1 MRTGGA
7 AGWDGGKLILLSAPV
22 FVGLAVFVT
31 GAAALAGSSRPP
43 ADTTP
48 AANPA
53 LRSFD
58 ARARYNTEAM
68 AKALSQLAGTLSAS
82 GAGHLEVT
90 GPDPSPDLRPL
101 REASPTPSVPGSPF
115 YVPDPLNP
123 VFKNFQGPF
132 RPNLPDRDHSNDPSP
147 SYTEGEKT
155 KLVEEGKDLFFSTT
169 AFGQRPSKGP
179 LVSGQFLS
187 CASCHSGPGFA
198 DNRTHLV
205 GPVREREFGLRK
217 TPGLFGVADT
227 APFGWDGRNPAL
239 QNQARGAIVSP
250 LEMHSSREPTK
261 HELDALA
268 EFQKT
273 IVEPPAVPGRDF
285 DPVRAKRGEVLF
297 RTPRPVIDGSGEFPS
312 GSKIACATCHSG
324 PFFTDGK
331 AHRNVINFLFI
342 GDPLFDPGRIGP
354 DGNIQGFD
362 TPSLL
367 GVRFHSPYFHDG
379 LAGDPTGQRNLL
391 GGGVGA
397 GSLEGD
403 VGATGPAAARRALL
417 DDVLPFYNRFRFNFG
432 FSQEEIKDLAEFLL
446 SL

>member
-1 MRTGGA
+1 MRTRETA
-7 AGWDGGKLILLSAPV
+7 AWSVRKLLVLSAPV
-22 FVGLAVFVT
+22 LVGLVGFVS
-31 GAAALAGSSRPP
+31 AAAANSSRPQ

-48 AANPA
+48 PTTPA
-53 LRSFD
+53 LRSFQ
-58 ARARYNTEAM
+58 ARARYDVDATAQ
-68 AKALSQLAGTLSAS
+68 ALSQLGGMSPAG
-82 GAGHLEVT
+82 GAGHLNVM
-90 GPDPSPDLRPL
+90 G
-101 REASPTPSVPGSPF
+101 PTPSSQGSPF

-123 VFKNFQGPF
+123 VFKNFRGPF
-132 RPNLPDRDHSNDPSP
+132 RADLPDRDHSNDPSP
-147 SYTEGEKT
+147 SYTEAERK

-198 DNRTHLV
+198 DNRTHIV

-217 TPGLFGVADT
+217 TPGLFGVADS

-261 HELDALA
+261 RELDALA

-297 RTPRPVIDGSGEFPS
+297 RTPRPVVDASGEFPA
-312 GSKIACATCHSG
+312 GSKIACATCHTG
-324 PFFTDGK
+324 PALTDGK
-331 AHRNVINFLFI
+331 AHRDVINFLYV
-342 GDPLFDPGRIGP
+342 GDPLFDPGEVGP
-354 DGNIQGFD
+354 NGNIQGFD

-367 GVRFHSPYFHDG
+367 GARFHSPYFHDG

-391 GGGVGA
+391 GGGVQSA
-397 GSLEGD
+397 VEGD

-417 DDVLPFYNRFRFNFG
+417 DAVLPFYNTFRFHFG
-432 FSQEEIKDLAEFLL
+432 FTQDELKDLAEFVL

>member
-1 MRTGGA
+1 MRTRRA
-7 AGWDGGKLILLSAPV
+7 TGWDTGRKFVLSAPLV
-22 FVGLAVFVT
+22 VGLAVFAT
-31 GAAALAGSSRPP
+31 TAAAMAGSSRPP

-48 AANPA
+48 PANPA
-53 LRSFD
+53 LRSFE
-58 ARARYNTEAM
+58 ARVQANREAM
-68 AKALSQLAGTLSAS
+68 AQALAKLGGQLPAGS
-82 GAGHLEVT
+82 GHMGIAEPL
-90 GPDPSPDLRPL
+90 PMLDLRPL
-101 REASPTPSVPGSPF
+101 REAAPPPSVPGNPF

-132 RPNLPDRDHSNDPSP
+132 RPKLADRDHSNDPTP
-147 SYTEGEKT
+147 NYTAEERK

-169 AFGQRPSKGP
+169 AFGQLPSQGP
-179 LVSGQFLS
+179 HVSGEFLS
-187 CASCHSGPGFA
+187 CASCHAGPGFS
-198 DNRTHLV
+198 DNRTHVV

-217 TPGLFGVADT
+217 TPGLFGLADT

-250 LEMHSSREPTK
+250 LEMHASREPTK
-261 HELDALA
+261 RELDALV

-273 IVEPPAVPGRDF
+273 IVEPPAVPGKDF

-297 RTPRPVIDGSGEFPS
+297 RTPRPVVDGTGEFPV

-324 PFFTDGK
+324 PAFTDNK
-331 AHRNVINFLFI
+331 SHRDVINFLVI
-342 GDPLFDPGRIGP
+342 GDPLFDPGEVGP
-354 DGNIQGFD
+354 DGNIKGFD

-367 GVRFHSPYFHDG
+367 GARFHSPYFHDG

-391 GGGVGA
+391 GGGVQ
-397 GSLEGD
+397 SVTEGD

-417 DDVLPFYNRFRFNFG
+417 DAVLPFYNYPRFQFG
-432 FSQEEIKDLAEFLL
+432 FTQEELKDLAEFVL